1 MDRLIQMGKDLGYAG
16 EKLQDFVKQQQDYER
31 GERIAER
38 ELERDRIAAQDKERE
53 LERDRIAAEEAKAD
67 KERELERDRLAA
79 QEKDREIELAKI
91 AAQEKDKEIELAR
104 IATEE
109 RLEMARIEGIAEQ
122 AERDRELKRTE
133 LETDRES
140 KLSSEIELEKLKHS
154 FEMKHLELMGQLE
167 VQRATFKTELEKQ
180 KSEKLAHARDPKLP
194 YFEESK
200 DKMDSYLSRFEKY
213 ATANKWDKNVWAAYL
228 SALLKG
234 RALDVY
240 GRLSTE
246 DAADYDKLKD
256 ALLKNFDMTER
267 GFRKKFRY
275 SRPERSETFIQ
286 FSSRLCSYLN
296 KWLTM
301 AKVEKSFEAVCDF
314 MARDQFLEACSREL
328 FVHLKPK
335 AFENLDAMAKEAD
348 LFAEARGGVF
358 SCVNKEQRDN
368 NKGAAQSKPESKPSG
383 KPEIKCGICGKGHLT
398 IRCYKNPD
406 RKQAYSAEVV
416 SGSSGSKGSNS
427 DYGGE
432 NEQGT
437 QIKSESESRRGRGYT
452 RGRGRGYFRGRGKT
466 DGAPRGGGHQMSF
479 CKTEV
484 NRDADDGIES
494 IYQSKIDSSLNS
506 DSKIKEG
513 VCYFLKSRLPTAE
526 GTVNSRKVEVLRD
539 TGCTC
544 CTVKRSL
551 VSDDQLIGKESY
563 VTLIDETT
571 QKYPLAVIDVDCPFF
586 AGKTEALCME
596 DTLYDL
602 VIGNIDGSEL
612 PDMSRF
618 SAAAVTRSQA
628 KQSENACRKL
638 KVPDQIINEDKEALK
653 QAQATDPNLDSIRGR
668 VESGSITVSRGL
680 NRGETKFVRK
690 KGLLYRQFTKGN
702 KVTLQLVVPVGFRE
716 KVLRLAHETLLTE
729 HLGIKKTLDRVVSEF
744 FWPGVCGDVARFCK
758 SCDICQ
764 RTIQKGRVTKVP
776 LGKMPLIDTP
786 FKRVAV
792 DIVGPI
798 EPRSDKKSRYI
809 LTMIDY
815 ATRYPEAVALPSIET
830 ERVAEALIAM
840 FSRVGI
846 PSEMLMEHESR
857 VTIEVMNEVSRLLS
871 LQQLTTIPYRPY
883 SKGPVERFHAMLK
896 RVLLTM
902 CAERPNDWDKYLPA
916 LLFAVREIPQESLG
930 FSPFELLYG
939 RNVKGPMQIL
949 RELWSVEETDEH
961 ARLTYQ
967 YVIDLRERLEKT
979 CKLAQDNIRKLDLKQ
994 NAFYDK
1000 CARSRKFD
1008 VGDKVL
1014 LLLPSESNKVLLQWN
1029 GPYEVLEVVNAMN
1042 YKINVKGVVNT
1053 YPANMLK
1060 LYVER
1065 QNVTSYRSAVIDAHC
1080 NVKSK
1085 DHSDPTV
1092 HRVIVDTVASN
1103 DVTCGDVTHGDVM
1116 SVKDSPSQVSISER
1130 DEELGAEATD
1140 PVRFV
1145 TPSKGNVKR
1154 DVKLTSDVN
1163 VAETPKGGDFHLV
1176 FDHTYPYSPIPFE
1189 ARQIRYKEML
1199 DFGIR

>member
-38 ELERDRIAAQDKERE
+38 ELERDRIAAEK
-53 LERDRIAAEEAKAD
+53 
-67 KERELERDRLAA
+67 DRLAA
-79 QEKDREIELAKI
+79 QEKDREIELAK
-91 AAQEKDKEIELAR
+91 

-240 GRLSTE
+240 DRLSTE

-256 ALLKNFDMTER
+256 ALLKNFEMTER

-358 SCVNKEQRDN
+358 SCVNKGQRDN
-368 NKGAAQSKPESKPSG
+368 NKAAAQSKPESKPSG

-406 RKQAYSAEVV
+406 RKQAYSAEVA

-437 QIKSESESRRGRGYT
+437 QIKSEESESSRGRGYT

-484 NRDADDGIES
+484 NRDTDDGIES

-506 DSKIKEG
+506 DSNVKEG

-526 GTVNSRKVEVLRD
+526 GTVNGKKVEVLRD

-586 AGKTEALCME
+586 TGKTEALCME

-602 VIGNIDGSEL
+602 VIGNIDGSKL
-612 PDMSRF
+612 PDMSHF

-628 KQSENACRKL
+628 KQSKIACRKL

-680 NRGETKFVRK
+680 NRGETRFVRK

-883 SKGPVERFHAMLK
+883 SKGPVERFHAILK

-939 RNVKGPMQIL
+939 RNVRGPMQIL

-979 CKLAQDNIRKLDLKQ
+979 CKLAQDNVRKLDLKQ

-1000 CARSRKFD
+1000 RARSRKFD

-1060 LYVER
+1060 LYFER

-1085 DHSDPTV
+1085 DHIDPTV

-1130 DEELGAEATD
+1130 DEELRAEATD
-1140 PVRFV
+1140 PVRSV
-1145 TPSKGNVKR
+1145 TPSRGNVKR
-1154 DVKLTSDVN
+1154 DVKLTSDVK

>member
-1 MDRLIQMGKDLGYAG
+1 MNVLINVSERRLHLNNVNFYVKNHGSLIQMGKDLEYAG

-38 ELERDRIAAQDKERE
+38 ELERDRIAAQEKERADNLAAQE
-53 LERDRIAAEEAKAD
+53 KERAD
-67 KERELERDRLAA
+67 KLAA

-91 AAQEKDKEIELAR
+91 TA
-104 IATEE
+104 E
-109 RLEMARIEGIAEQ
+109 RDIEMARIEGIAEQ

-133 LETDRES
+133 LETDKES

-240 GRLSTE
+240 DRLSTE

-358 SCVNKEQRDN
+358 SCVNKGQRDN

-406 RKQAYSAEVV
+406 RKQAYSAEVA

-427 DYGGE
+427 DYAGE

-437 QIKSESESRRGRGYT
+437 QIKSESESSRGRGYT

-484 NRDADDGIES
+484 NRDTDDGVES

-506 DSKIKEG
+506 DSNVKEG

-526 GTVNSRKVEVLRD
+526 GTVNGRKVEVLRD

-586 AGKTEALCME
+586 TGKTEALCME

-602 VIGNIDGSEL
+602 VIGNIDGSKL
-612 PDMSRF
+612 PDMSHF

-628 KQSENACRKL
+628 KQSEKAYRKL

-653 QAQATDPNLDSIRGR
+653 QAQDTDPNLDSIRGR

-798 EPRSDKKSRYI
+798 EPHSDKKSWYI

-939 RNVKGPMQIL
+939 RNVRGPMQIL

-979 CKLAQDNIRKLDLKQ
+979 CKLAQDNVRRLDIKQ

-1000 CARSRKFD
+1000 RARSRKFD

-1065 QNVTSYRSAVIDAHC
+1065 QNVTSYHSAAIDAHC

-1085 DHSDPTV
+1085 DHRDPIV
-1092 HRVIVDTVASN
+1092 QRVIVDTVTSN
-1103 DVTCGDVTHGDVM
+1103 NVTCGDVTHGDVT
-1116 SVKDSPSQVSISER
+1116 SVKDSPSQVSISEH
-1130 DEELGAEATD
+1130 DEELKAEATD
-1140 PVRFV
+1140 PVRSV
-1145 TPSKGNVKR
+1145 TPSRGNVKR
-1154 DVKLTSDVN
+1154 GVKLTSDVN

>member
-53 LERDRIAAEEAKAD
+53 LERNRIAAQEKERADNLAAQEKERAD
-67 KERELERDRLAA
+67 KLAA

-91 AAQEKDKEIELAR
+91 TA
-104 IATEE
+104 E
-109 RLEMARIEGIAEQ
+109 RDIEMARIEGIAEQ

-133 LETDRES
+133 LETDKES
-140 KLSSEIELEKLKHS
+140 KLSREIELEKLKHS

-240 GRLSTE
+240 DRLSTE

-267 GFRKKFRY
+267 GLRKKFRY

-314 MARDQFLEACSREL
+314 MARDQFLDACSREL

-348 LFAEARGGVF
+348 LFAERRGGVF
-358 SCVNKEQRDN
+358 SCVNKGQRDN
-368 NKGAAQSKPESKPSG
+368 NKAAAQSKPESKPSG

-406 RKQAYSAEVV
+406 RKQAYSAEVA

-437 QIKSESESRRGRGYT
+437 QIKSEESESSRGRGYT

-466 DGAPRGGGHQMSF
+466 DGAPRGGEHQMSF

-484 NRDADDGIES
+484 NRDTDDGIES
-494 IYQSKIDSSLNS
+494 IFQSKIDSSLNS
-506 DSKIKEG
+506 DSNVKEG

-586 AGKTEALCME
+586 TGKTEALCME

-602 VIGNIDGSEL
+602 VIGNIDGSKL
-612 PDMSRF
+612 PDMSHF

-628 KQSENACRKL
+628 KQSEKAYRKL

-653 QAQATDPNLDSIRGR
+653 QAQDTDPNLDSIRGR

-702 KVTLQLVVPVGFRE
+702 KVTLQLVIPVGFRE
-716 KVLRLAHETLLTE
+716 KVLRLAHETLLAG

-798 EPRSDKKSRYI
+798 EPHSDKKSRYI

-930 FSPFELLYG
+930 FSPFELLHG
-939 RNVKGPMQIL
+939 RNVRGPMQIL

-979 CKLAQDNIRKLDLKQ
+979 CKLAQDNVRRLDIKQ

-1000 CARSRKFD
+1000 RARSRKFD
-1008 VGDKVL
+1008 VGDKEL

-1065 QNVTSYRSAVIDAHC
+1065 QNVTSYHSAAIDAHC

-1085 DHSDPTV
+1085 DHRDPTV
-1092 HRVIVDTVASN
+1092 QRVIVDTVTSN
-1103 DVTCGDVTHGDVM
+1103 NVTCGDVTHGDVT
-1116 SVKDSPSQVSISER
+1116 SVKDGPSQVSISEH
-1130 DEELGAEATD
+1130 DEELKAEATD
-1140 PVRFV
+1140 PVRSV
-1145 TPSKGNVKR
+1145 TPSRGNVKR

>member
-38 ELERDRIAAQDKERE
+38 ELERDRIAA
-53 LERDRIAAEEAKAD
+53 
-67 KERELERDRLAA
+67 
-79 QEKDREIELAKI
+79 EKDKL

-109 RLEMARIEGIAEQ
+109 RLEMARIEGVAEQ

-240 GRLSTE
+240 DRLSTE

-256 ALLKNFDMTER
+256 ALLKNFEMTER

-358 SCVNKEQRDN
+358 SCVNKGQRDN

-398 IRCYKNPD
+398 IKCYKNPD
-406 RKQAYSAEVV
+406 RKQAYSAEVA
-416 SGSSGSKGSNS
+416 SGSSESKGSNS

-437 QIKSESESRRGRGYT
+437 QIKSEESESSRGRGYT

-466 DGAPRGGGHQMSF
+466 DGAPRGGGHQISF

-484 NRDADDGIES
+484 SRETDDGIES

-506 DSKIKEG
+506 DSNVKEG

-526 GTVNSRKVEVLRD
+526 GTVNGRKVEVLRD

-586 AGKTEALCME
+586 NGKTEALCME

-602 VIGNIDGSEL
+602 VIGNIDGSKL
-612 PDMSRF
+612 PDMSHF

-628 KQSENACRKL
+628 KQSEKAYRKL

-653 QAQATDPNLDSIRGR
+653 LAQATDPKLDSIRRR
-668 VESGSITVSRGL
+668 VDSGNITVSRGL
-680 NRGETKFVRK
+680 NRGETRFVRK

-744 FWPGVCGDVARFCK
+744 VWPGVCGDVARFCK

-939 RNVKGPMQIL
+939 RNVRGPMQIL

-979 CKLAQDNIRKLDLKQ
+979 CKLAQDNVRRLDIKQ

-1000 CARSRKFD
+1000 RARSRKFD

-1092 HRVIVDTVASN
+1092 QRVIVDTVTSN
-1103 DVTCGDVTHGDVM
+1103 NVTCGDVTHRDVT
-1116 SVKDSPSQVSISER
+1116 SVKDSPSQVSISEH
-1130 DEELGAEATD
+1130 DEELKAEATD
-1140 PVRFV
+1140 PVRSV
-1145 TPSKGNVKR
+1145 TPSRGNVKR